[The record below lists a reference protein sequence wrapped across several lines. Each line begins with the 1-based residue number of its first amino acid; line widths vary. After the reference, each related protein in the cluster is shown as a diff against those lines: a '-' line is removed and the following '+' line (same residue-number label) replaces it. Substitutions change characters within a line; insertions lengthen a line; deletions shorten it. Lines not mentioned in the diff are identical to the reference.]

1 MDTTVAFCYR
11 TGNENGELGIRSSR
25 RDVDSPSAYSL
36 PLELWP
42 SGDVFWGWEKQ
53 SVGVGWLEG
62 RRSLGS
68 TDERSKLGVRKAVI
82 GDLQIWG
89 CGDCI
94 WGNRKKR
101 IIIIL
106 I

>member
-1 MDTTVAFCYR
+1 M
-11 TGNENGELGIRSSR
+11 ENWVSGAVGEMWTHLQPTLYPWSCGPQVMSSG
-25 RDVDSPSAYSL
+25 A
-36 PLELWP
+36 
-42 SGDVFWGWEKQ
+42 GKKQ
-53 SVGVGWLEG
+53 RVGVGWLEG

-68 TDERSKLGVRKAVI
+68 TDERSKLGVREAVI

-89 CGDCI
+89 CRVCI

>member
-11 TGNENGELGIRSSR
+11 NGNENGELGIRSNR
-25 RDVDSPSAYSL
+25 RDVDPPSAYSL

-42 SGDVFWGWEKQ
+42 SGDVFWDWEKQ
-53 SVGVGWLEG
+53 RVGVED

-68 TDERSKLGVRKAVI
+68 TDERSKLGVREAVI

-94 WGNRKKR
+94 WGNREKR

-106 I
+106 V